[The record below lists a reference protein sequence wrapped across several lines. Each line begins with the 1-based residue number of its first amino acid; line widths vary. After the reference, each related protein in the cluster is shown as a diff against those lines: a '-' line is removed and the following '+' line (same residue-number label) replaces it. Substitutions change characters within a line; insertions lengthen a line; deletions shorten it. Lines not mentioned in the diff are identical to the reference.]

1 VFGKQ
6 IVLRGVES
14 ETQNV
19 PFDRPAVTQ
28 PALDAIQARRL
39 TQADMDDDFLNEDA
53 ARTDDDV
60 VRDAFRFLDGS
71 DQDLEED
78 EIVYMR

>member
-1 VFGKQ
+1 
-6 IVLRGVES
+6 
-14 ETQNV
+14 
-19 PFDRPAVTQ
+19 
-28 PALDAIQARRL
+28 
-39 TQADMDDDFLNEDA
+39 MDDDFLNEDA